1 MRNNHINSFI
11 LLKSN
16 TETIQSQGERA
27 MTEFF
32 GGSAEPKNSRLA
44 PTRLCF
50 ILTTS
55 FHTPSPPHPQD
66 VLPADVATGMDA
78 LLCLP
83 LFKLDAIDPQM
94 PVPR

>member
-1 MRNNHINSFI
+1 
-11 LLKSN
+11 
-16 TETIQSQGERA
+16 

-32 GGSAEPKNSRLA
+32 GGSAEPKNSRPA

-55 FHTPSPPHPQD
+55 SHTPPPPHSQD

-78 LLCLP
+78 LLRLP
-83 LFKLDAIDPQM
+83 HSNLNAIDPQM
-94 PVPR
+94 AVPR

>member
-1 MRNNHINSFI
+1 
-11 LLKSN
+11 
-16 TETIQSQGERA
+16 

-32 GGSAEPKNSRLA
+32 GGSAEPKNSRPA

-50 ILTTS
+50 ILSTS
-55 FHTPSPPHPQD
+55 SPTPSPSHPQD

-78 LLCLP
+78 ARKSIP
-83 LFKLDAIDPQM
+83 FELDTIDSKT